1 MSNVPTPINILFI
14 VTTLVTIF
22 MFYKASGRN
31 NVVLMII
38 GILMFIQAF
47 LGFIGFYQITDTIP
61 PRFILLIS
69 PGLLIT
75 IWLFNAK
82 KGKAFVDALNI
93 KDLTLL
99 HTIRIPVEITLF
111 YLFVSGLIPEIMT
124 FEGRN
129 FDILSGITAPIIFL
143 IAFSKGQ
150 IQKTVLLIWN
160 FVCLA
165 LLINIVTIALLSAKT
180 PFQQLA
186 FQQPNIGITY
196 FPFVWLPSIVV
207 PIVLISH
214 LTAIRKL
221 IKK

>member
-31 NVVLMII
+31 NIVLIVI
-38 GILMFIQAF
+38 GILMCIQAF

-82 KGKAFVDALNI
+82 KGKSFVNALNI

-150 IQKTVLLIWN
+150 MQKTLLLIWN

-186 FQQPNIGITY
+186 FEQPNVGITY

-207 PIVLISH
+207 PLVLISH